1 MPGRNA
7 ASARPDR
14 TAKNAAIAVAK
25 TAPATCE
32 SDECCTT
39 RTSASTTATASAAP
53 AAILTSCCHVQNTTN
68 TTVGRA
74 VSIEPRHPPSAADS
88 RCRISASTVSG
99 VATVSAAA
107 GSSVTPWARS
117 RRTG

>member
-7 ASARPDR
+7 ASARPER
-14 TAKNAAIAVAK
+14 TAKNAAIAVAN

-32 SDECCTT
+32 SEECCTT
-39 RTSASTTATASAAP
+39 RTTASTTATPSAAP
-53 AAILTSCCHVQNTTN
+53 AATFTSCCQVQNATK

-74 VSIEPRHPPSAADS
+74 VSTEPRQPPSAVAS

-99 VATVSAAA
+99 VATAVA
-107 GSSVTPWARS
+107 GRGGLLRHAVGTIS
-117 RRTG
+117 